1 MDQNNGGSHLSER
14 LSCEHTKLTNF
25 CFLFLTDFQ
34 NNLYPQIVSIEDS
47 ATKHFKM
54 CSVVDG
60 AFMEEVESIGNL
72 EDKVCQKCKVA
83 KPILTIKQKD
93 VYCKMCFLHNCNHR
107 FRSTLGKN
115 KAIR

>member
-1 MDQNNGGSHLSER
+1 
-14 LSCEHTKLTNF
+14 
-25 CFLFLTDFQ
+25 
-34 NNLYPQIVSIEDS
+34 
-47 ATKHFKM
+47 
-54 CSVVDG
+54 
-60 AFMEEVESIGNL
+60 MEEVESIGNL
-72 EDKVCQKCKVA
+72 EEKLCQKCKVA